1 MMESDIKKE
10 REINGDRPSYSDD
23 ECIEKNDDMKMSENG
38 GSIKDELMNTNDSND
53 TNDSKTET
61 NEDTEIDIK
70 EEPINCSKDDLINTV
85 KDSLVNNLN
94 DGCPLTNR
102 LEDDMQTI
110 IKDEEAELNEL
121 ERRIKE
127 EKGSATEFGGKGKGE
142 LDPIDGIN
150 YKAEVKHFIYV
161 YLLKKLFV
169 RYHTRS

>member
-1 MMESDIKKE
+1 MESDIKKE
-10 REINGDRPSYSDD
+10 TEINGDRPSYSDE

-53 TNDSKTET
+53 SETET

-70 EEPINCSKDDLINTV
+70 EEPINFSKDDLINTV
-85 KDSLVNNLN
+85 KDSLMNNLN

-102 LEDDMQTI
+102 LEDDMQTSR
-110 IKDEEAELNEL
+110 KDEEVEVNEL

-142 LDPIDGIN
+142 LEPMDGIN
-150 YKAEVKHFIYV
+150 YKAEVKHIIY
-161 YLLKKLFV
+161 LSKKLFGFFTPDLKNIV
-169 RYHTRS
+169 L